1 MHGSRSER
9 KYRERKYAPI
19 ESFAYSDL
27 GSIASGLA
35 ICMSVIMKCNKII
48 VIGAGAAGMMAAYAV
63 AKNNCRVTIY
73 ERNEKAGKKIF
84 ITGKG
89 RCNVTNAS
97 DLEEIFANIVTNRKF
112 LYSALYSY
120 TNRDVMDFFEEQGL
134 PLKIERG
141 NRVFP
146 VSDKSSDVIN
156 TLKHALKKYNV
167 GIEYNTLVED
177 LIIEDDSVTGIRL
190 ADGSRIMCDRVIMTT
205 GGVSYPVTGS
215 DGTGLN
221 ILKKYG
227 HTVKELY
234 PGLVP
239 MNVAEEY
246 VKELQG
252 LSLKNVNV
260 SFYERGKKK
269 AVYEAFGEMLFTH
282 FGVSGPVILSAS
294 SMIRKYLKN
303 GTLELRIDLKP
314 ALDNNQLDER
324 ILRDFKGTMN
334 KDFRNSL
341 DMLLPRKMIP
351 VIIDYC
357 KIDPYKKVNLITKEE
372 RHCFIDAIKN
382 FKFTVTTLRGFNE
395 AIITSGGIHVKEVN
409 PKTMESKLIKGLYIA
424 GEMLDVDALTG
435 GYNLQIAWSTGKLAG
450 ESAACME
457 DEG

>member
-1 MHGSRSER
+1 
-9 KYRERKYAPI
+9 
-19 ESFAYSDL
+19 
-27 GSIASGLA
+27 
-35 ICMSVIMKCNKII
+35 MKCNRVI
-48 VIGAGAAGMMAAYAV
+48 VIGAGAAGMMAAYA
-63 AKNNCRVTIY
+63 AAEKNCKVTIY

-97 DLEEIFANIVTNRKF
+97 DMEEIFANIVTNRKF

-120 TNRDVMDFFEEQGL
+120 TNQDVMDFFEGQGL
-134 PLKIERG
+134 PLKVERG

-156 TLKHALKKYNV
+156 TLKHALKKHNV
-167 GIEYNTLVED
+167 EIEYHALVED
-177 LIIEDDSVTGIRL
+177 LIIEEGRAVGIKL
-190 ADGSRIMCDRVIMTT
+190 SDGSKILCDRIIMST

-215 DGTGLN
+215 DGAGLN
-221 ILKKYG
+221 ILKKHG
-227 HTVKELY
+227 HTIKDLH

-239 MNVAEEY
+239 MNVSEEY

-252 LSLKNVNV
+252 LSLKNINV
-260 SFYERGKKK
+260 SFYEPGKKK

-294 SMIRKYLKN
+294 SMVSKYLKN
-303 GTLELRIDLKP
+303 GTLEIKIDLKP
-314 ALDNNQLDER
+314 ALDDNQLDER
-324 ILRDFKGTMN
+324 ILRDFKDAKN

-351 VIIDYC
+351 VIIGYC

-372 RHCFIDAIKN
+372 RYHLIDAIKN
-382 FKFTVTTLRGFNE
+382 FKLTITSLRGFNE
-395 AIITSGGIHVKEVN
+395 AIITSGGINVKEVN

-435 GYNLQIAWSTGKLAG
+435 GYNLQIAWSTGRLAG

-457 DEG
+457 KE

>member
-1 MHGSRSER
+1 
-9 KYRERKYAPI
+9 
-19 ESFAYSDL
+19 
-27 GSIASGLA
+27 
-35 ICMSVIMKCNKII
+35 MKCNRVI
-48 VIGAGAAGMMAAYAV
+48 VIGAGAAGMMAAYA
-63 AKNNCRVTIY
+63 ASENNCKVTIY

-97 DLEEIFANIVTNRKF
+97 DMEEIFANIVTNRKF

-120 TNRDVMDFFEEQGL
+120 TNQEVMDFFEGQGV

-146 VSDKSSDVIN
+146 VSDKSSDVIHA
-156 TLKHALKKYNV
+156 LKHALKKHNV
-167 GIEYNTLVED
+167 EIVYNTLVED
-177 LIIEDDSVTGIRL
+177 LIVEEGRAVGIKL
-190 ADGSRIMCDRVIMTT
+190 SDGSKIRCDRIIMST

-215 DGTGLN
+215 DGMGLD
-221 ILKKYG
+221 ILKKHG
-227 HTVKELY
+227 HTIKDLH

-239 MNVAEEY
+239 LNAAEEY

-252 LSLKNVNV
+252 LSLKNINV

-294 SMIRKYLKN
+294 SVISKYLKDGN
-303 GTLELRIDLKP
+303 LELRIDLKP
-314 ALDNNQLDER
+314 ALSNNQLDER
-324 ILRDFKGTMN
+324 ILRDFKEAMN

-351 VIIDYC
+351 VIIGYC

-372 RHCFIDAIKN
+372 RFRLIDAVKN
-382 FKFTVTTLRGFNE
+382 FKLTITTLRGFNE
-395 AIITSGGIHVKEVN
+395 AIITCGGVNVKEVN

-457 DEG
+457 EE